1 MASSVSVN
9 NAAAAAVLDTY
20 SSIESLPN
28 KLSIFSAELYALYL
42 ALDVSTGSVYLGWP
56 DS

>member
-9 NAAAAAVLDTY
+9 NAAAAVLDTY
-20 SSIESLPN
+20 SSIESRPN

-42 ALDVSTGSVYLGWP
+42 TLDVSTGSVYLGWP